1 MRTRSIAVAA
11 AVAAALAG
19 FSAPTVTAQAPTPV
33 VLNVHPCTFAPVEI
47 GPWEASGAIHDSGS
61 YVRTDAD
68 ISPPLARGAF
78 GTTTGPFRE
87 EFAFTSSR
95 GTFTV
100 HAEELITD
108 AGQQGVWQIEA
119 GTGAYAATSGH
130 GGGVAFFFTPTPN
143 SCSFGFRNFT
153 FALTGVASKV
163 G

>member
-1 MRTRSIAVAA
+1 MRTRSIAVAV
-11 AVAAALAG
+11 AVAASLAG

-33 VLNVHPCTFAPVEI
+33 VINLHPCTFAPVEI
-47 GPWEASGAIHDSGS
+47 GPWEASGAIDDSGT
-61 YVRTDAD
+61 YIRTDTFV
-68 ISPPLARGAF
+68 SPPLQRQPF
-78 GTTTGPFRE
+78 GLGTGPLHE
-87 EFAFTSSR
+87 EFDFTSSR
-95 GTFTV
+95 GTFTI

-108 AGQQGVWQIEA
+108 TGQQGVWQIEA

-153 FALTGVASKV
+153 FALTGVATKV

>member
-1 MRTRSIAVAA
+1 MRTRSLAMAVAVGA
-11 AVAAALAG
+11 SLAG
-19 FSAPTVTAQAPTPV
+19 FSPLIVRAEAPAPV
-33 VLNVHPCTFAPVEI
+33 VINLHPCTFAPLEI
-47 GPWEASGAIHDSGS
+47 GPWEASGAIQDSGS

-78 GTTTGPFRE
+78 GSSTGPLRE
-87 EFAFTSSR
+87 EFMFTGSR

-108 AGQQGVWQIEA
+108 AGQQGVWQIES
-119 GTGAYAATSGH
+119 GTEAYEKTSGH
-130 GGGVAFFFTPTPN
+130 GDGVAFFVTPTPN

>member
-1 MRTRSIAVAA
+1 MRTRCIAGAVALA
-11 AVAAALAG
+11 ASFAG
-19 FSAPTVTAQAPTPV
+19 FSAPTVTGEAPTPV
-33 VLNVHPCTFAPVEI
+33 VINLHPCTFAPVEI
-47 GPWEASGAIHDSGS
+47 GPWEALGAIDDSGS
-61 YVRTDAD
+61 YVRTDTFV
-68 ISPPLARGAF
+68 SPPLQRQPF
-78 GTTTGPFRE
+78 GLGTGPIRE
-87 EFAFTSSR
+87 EFVFTSSR

-108 AGQQGVWQIEA
+108 SGQQGVWQIGS
-119 GTGAYAATSGH
+119 GTGAYANTSGH

>member
-1 MRTRSIAVAA
+1 MRARSIAVAV
-11 AVAAALAG
+11 AVGASFAG
-19 FSAPTVTAQAPTPV
+19 FSAPTVSAEAPIPV
-33 VLNVHPCTFAPVEI
+33 VINLHPCTFAPVEI
-47 GPWEASGAIHDSGS
+47 GPWEALGAIQDSGS

-78 GTTTGPFRE
+78 GTSTGPFRE

-100 HAEELITD
+100 NAEELITD
-108 AGQQGVWQIEA
+108 TGQQGVWQIES

-130 GGGVAFFFTPTPN
+130 GGDVAFFFTPTPN

-153 FALTGVASKV
+153 FELTGVASKV

>member
-1 MRTRSIAVAA
+1 MRTGSIAA
-11 AVAAALAG
+11 AVAVAASLAG
-19 FSAPTVTAQAPTPV
+19 FSAPTVTAEAPTPV
-33 VLNVHPCTFAPVEI
+33 VINLHPCTFAPAEI
-47 GPWEASGAIHDSGS
+47 GPWEALGAIQDSGS

-78 GTTTGPFRE
+78 GTTTGPLRE

-95 GTFTV
+95 GTFIV

-108 AGQQGVWQIEA
+108 AGQQGVWQVEA
-119 GTGAYAATSGH
+119 GTGAYANTSGH
-130 GGGVAFFFTPTPN
+130 GDGVAFFVTPTPN